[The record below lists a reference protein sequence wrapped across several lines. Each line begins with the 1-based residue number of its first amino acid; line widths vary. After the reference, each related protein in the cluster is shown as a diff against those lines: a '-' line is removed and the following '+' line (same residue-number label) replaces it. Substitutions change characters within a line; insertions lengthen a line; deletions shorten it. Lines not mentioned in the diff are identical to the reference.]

1 MLREELLV
9 IIDGGWWPV
18 PRRTTRRVLQHDK
31 ALQNRDVDHVTHR
44 HNLFCFLSHIYADR
58 GVVQYLIS
66 QCRTVSPYHT
76 YVYRVTA

>member
-31 ALQNRDVDHVTHR
+31 APQNRDVDHVTHR
-44 HNLFCFLSHIYADR
+44 HNLFLSHIYTGQQTR
-58 GVVQYLIS
+58 WT
-66 QCRTVSPYHT
+66 CTVSDIAMSYSKSLPHMYI
-76 YVYRVTA
+76 A